1 MKEYVN
7 EHTFRDRFMRSD
19 NYKNN
24 FSYEGLHA
32 LFKYIEQY
40 EDDCGEEFEF
50 DMIGICCDYTEYD
63 SLEEF
68 NGAMNYLSDDKIY
81 TLDDIREETVV
92 IEIPNTERFIT
103 GEF

>member
-32 LFKYIEQY
+32 LFEYF
-40 EDDCGEEFEF
+40 EEFDPELDGIEIEF
-50 DMIGICCDYTEYD
+50 DMIGICCDYSEYD
-63 SLEEF
+63 DLEDF
-68 NGAMNYLSDDKIY
+68 NQQYSHVKDGY
-81 TLDDIREETVV
+81 TLDDIRDETVV
-92 IEIPNTERFIT
+92 IEIPNTDRFIT

>member
-19 NYKNN
+19 TYKNQ

-32 LFKYIEQY
+32 LFQYIEQY

-63 SLEEF
+63 NLNDFNADYNYQYTRDELEE
-68 NGAMNYLSDDKIY
+68 
-81 TLDDIREETVV
+81 ETIV
-92 IEIPNTERFIT
+92 IEIPDTERFIVIM
-103 GEF
+103 GAI